1 MMSSDGRIPVRVVR
15 TAPEA
20 DARSA
25 LVLTGAGAPPGG
37 HPLVRHAAAAAVSQA
52 GACTCCRAP
61 SSLAA
66 VLRQLFLDR
75 VHGRVPE
82 FERVTIVADDEAAV
96 REALADPL
104 VAARYVRGD
113 ATG

>member
-1 MMSSDGRIPVRVVR
+1 MSGDGRIAVRVVG
-15 TAPEA
+15 AAAEA
-20 DARSA
+20 DARTA
-25 LVLTGAGAPPGG
+25 LVLAGAGAHPAG
-37 HPLVRHAAAAAVSQA
+37 HPLVRHAETAAASQA
-52 GACTCCRAP
+52 GACPCCRAP

-82 FERVTIVADDEAAV
+82 FERVMIVADDEASV

-104 VAARYVRGD
+104 VAARYARED
-113 ATG
+113 AAG

>member
-1 MMSSDGRIPVRVVR
+1 VTSGDGRIPVRLVHAA
-15 TAPEA
+15 TEA
-20 DARSA
+20 DASSA
-25 LVLTGAGAPPGG
+25 LVLTGAGAHPAG
-37 HPLVRHAAAAAVSQA
+37 HPLVRHAASAAVSQA
-52 GACTCCRAP
+52 GACACCRAP

-82 FERVTIVADDEAAV
+82 FDRVTVVADDEAPV

-104 VAARYVRGD
+104 VAARYVRED
-113 ATG
+113 AGG